1 MDQMLQIALGVIPAF
16 LLVLV
21 FTFIT
26 RKQLLPKLIAMVLL
40 LSVGVGGAVG
50 YFQNQANTPSK
61 TSGDS
66 ADTMDLV
73 YALVAGGD
81 SQRAGELLDELMTGS
96 VYSKEYSLC
105 KARLYALQGNYGP
118 AKALYEKVIAEG
130 LSTDNI
136 RAEYDLAVQCVT
148 GQNIDQALLE
158 HDSTYGDA
166 IPNVDTLLANTEKA
180 KQDLTAAVEL
190 AVEDQTEH
198 LSNALIEGA
207 AGICEAEDLYDS
219 YVNNEGVDEEQVKA
233 VFKKLTTLERK
244 HPGVFSQSVARLAKL
259 KMRLIQGDYDGIAAD
274 VDENA
279 DYKEL
284 MVVSELYLNGHIS
297 KKDFS
302 KDFAANTVGKYEAV
316 LEQLK
321 TVYNSALINENN
333 TVRKQVK
340 DQIED
345 LQYCVSNP
353 GIARVQEMLEDYAE
367 SSNATDGSKV
377 YLQLS
382 NLAHD
387 RGSDSAADEYM
398 TGAMNTVGDCT
409 DKSYTDPMYQIIG
422 VINDK
427 DNTEGLKNVDQ
438 YVDQILENS
447 TTMQLHS
454 AVRIPAP
461 SEGEDDKEEE
471 QKVSFDTYVSDYV
484 SQKRTSI
491 SIIEL
496 NTENFSEIVMDVSVD
511 SDIAMSAE
519 RLKSL
524 LNITDCGAEIL
535 DFTVE
540 DISYDKTNIILVC
553 DVSGSMDGSPIQDL
567 KSAVSLFVSDKT
579 DKEHIG
585 LVTFASSVKD
595 VYGLNST
602 VEELNAAASSLYA
615 SGGTNMYDA
624 VIHAISMLEAENDA
638 MNIIILMSDG
648 NDGGYHSVDSIN
660 SNICQPCL
668 NNGIVLYSIGLGNSV
683 DSAYLDTFATGT
695 GGSYLYVSDSQT
707 LATFYEYLHN
717 LIANR
722 YRITFKAVD
731 TFTNDRTVRV
741 EIEGDDLAYD
751 ERYYTL
757 GQDEADEEAQE
768 VLEDKYLYG
777 LDTRLLYKSD
787 KAQTI
792 GLKCEGFTKDDKVTV
807 TFKGDLSYSV
817 SCKFVSETRYDLTIP
832 SNIAVGEYDMIVT
845 VNDYTAYFGK
855 ELIIG
860 AEDFVTTYGPYTF
873 TSCVKKESGSSV
885 ELSGYVCMNSWLYF
899 NGSVTLTGDL
909 EDDASITMNDGSGSY
924 IKYSTSNAKGL
935 AKYLAGKNKTVGV
948 PALGSFRLYNDTFHT
963 ATSNDYKVDTIAL
976 PVAYVS
982 NVLTFSTPGVSLYPN
997 SIKYDINAFDTSFPF
1012 QGELLKASGATKI
1025 FSFKWDAEVILT
1037 NMTVGLKA
1045 EFSSNH
1051 DSKNYSTVNLGSMP
1065 IYLNPAEFEVKI
1077 NTVENEYFIKYK
1089 TRVMFLPVDGLGF
1102 SLKWSGSLVP
1112 EEIRLYCDANLN
1124 TNFSGVPVTFSDFE
1138 LAISDIDV
1146 NKSVLHWML
1155 EGKTKISVAKV
1166 SAVLPKLEKYIGDV
1180 EFCSLDNT
1188 TLKFSFGQRYIS
1200 ASTECKLFEDIKVG
1214 SLLIECGNFSYTN
1227 ELLKMEGVSTS
1238 GLRVVVSRD
1247 LDWSNKDKNCDI
1259 NMTGEVEL
1267 TLTDQYIGAMV
1278 TGECSVEVK
1287 WWVFKKDADIKGSGL
1302 IGVYKD
1308 RSGDVIFTVRAT
1320 GRDGNKNR
1328 GINITWSKRHGKDV
1342 DTKYY

>member
-1 MDQMLQIALGVIPAF
+1 MDLLMQITLGVIPAF
-16 LLVLV
+16 LILLVVTLV
-21 FTFIT
+21 T
-26 RKQLLPKLIAMVLL
+26 RRQIAPKLIAMALL
-40 LSVGVGGAVG
+40 LCVGAGAAAGHFMVQDEDNSRG
-50 YFQNQANTPSK
+50 TVKGS
-61 TSGDS
+61 DS
-66 ADTMDLV
+66 LELV
-73 YALVAGGD
+73 YALVAAGD
-81 SQRAGELLDELMTGS
+81 SQQAGELLDEIMGSS
-96 VYSKEYSLC
+96 VYAPEFGLC
-105 KARLYALQGNYGP
+105 RARLYALQANFVP
-118 AKALYEKVIAEG
+118 AKGMYEKVIAEG
-130 LSTDNI
+130 LSNEDVQ
-136 RAEYDLAVQCVT
+136 AEYDLVTRCVS

-158 HDSTYGDA
+158 HDSSYGA
-166 IPNVDTLLANTEKA
+166 SIPDVETLLANTEKA
-180 KQDLTAAVEL
+180 KQDLVTTLEQTVTK
-190 AVEDQTEH
+190 QTEH
-198 LSNALIEGA
+198 LTDAVIEGA

-219 YVNNEGVDEEQVKA
+219 YVADETVDEEQVKT
-233 VFKKLTTLERK
+233 VLKKLTTMEKK
-244 HPGVFSQSVARLAKL
+244 HPELFTPSIVRLAKMKL
-259 KMRLIQGDYDGIAAD
+259 RLVLEDYEGLAGD

-284 MVVSELYLNGHIS
+284 MVVTEMYLNGYIS

-302 KDFAANTVGKYEAV
+302 KDFASDNVHKYEAV
-316 LEQLK
+316 LKQLEQ
-321 TVYNSALINENN
+321 VYNTEFINESA

-340 DQIED
+340 GYMDD
-345 LQYCVSNP
+345 LRYCATNP
-353 GIARVQEMLEDYAE
+353 GIARIQEMLESYAQ
-367 SSNATDGSKV
+367 SANATDGSKV

-387 RGSDSAADEYM
+387 RGSSSAADSYM

-409 DKSYTDPMYQIIG
+409 DKDYTDPMYQIIDG
-422 VINDK
+422 INNK
-427 DNTEGLKNVDQ
+427 GNTEDLKNINQ

-454 AVRIPAP
+454 AVRIPAEKEAP
-461 SEGEDDKEEE
+461 EEEE
-471 QKVSFDTYVSDYV
+471 QQQVGFDTYISDYV

-524 LNITDCGAEIL
+524 LNLTDCGAEIT

-567 KSAVSLFVSDKT
+567 KSAVSMFVNDKT

-585 LVTFASSVKD
+585 LVTFASSVEE

-602 VEELNAAASSLYA
+602 VEELNAAAAALNA

-648 NDGGYHSVDSIN
+648 NDGNSHSDASIN
-660 SNICQPCL
+660 SNICQPCVSD
-668 NNGIVLYSIGLGNSV
+668 GIVLYSIGLGSSV

-751 ERYYTL
+751 ERYYSL
-757 GQDEADEEAQE
+757 GGETEEKEQE

-787 KAQTI
+787 KSQKI
-792 GLKCEGFTKDDKVTV
+792 NLKCSGFTADDKVTV
-807 TFKGDLSYSV
+807 TFKDELKYSV
-817 SCKFVSETRYDLTIP
+817 SCKFISDSCYELTIP
-832 SNIAVGEYDMIVT
+832 SNIAVGEYDMTVT
-845 VNDYTAYFGK
+845 VNDYTAYFAK

-873 TSCVKKESGSSV
+873 TSCVKKESGSTV
-885 ELSGYVCMNSWLYF
+885 ELSGYVCLNSWLHF
-899 NGSVTLTGDL
+899 NGTVSLTGDL
-909 EDDASITMNDGSGSY
+909 KNDASVGMYDGSGSY
-924 IKYSTSNAKGL
+924 IQYSTANAQGL
-935 AKYLAGKNKTVGV
+935 AKYLAEKNKTVGV
-948 PALGSFRLYNDTFHT
+948 PALGNLKLYNDTFHS
-963 ATSNDYKVDTIAL
+963 ATSSDYKVDTVAL
-976 PVAYVS
+976 PVVYIS
-982 NVLTFSTPGVSLYPN
+982 NVLTFGTPGVSLYPN
-997 SIKYDINAFDTSFPF
+997 SIKYDINAFDTKFPF
-1012 QGELLKASGATKI
+1012 QSDILKESGMTKL
-1025 FSFKWDAEVILT
+1025 FSFEWDSEVYLT
-1037 NMTVGLKA
+1037 NMSIGMKA

-1051 DSKNYSTVNLGSMP
+1051 DSGNYSTVNLGNMP
-1065 IYLNPAEFEVKI
+1065 MYLNPAEFEINI
-1077 NTVENEYFIKYK
+1077 NTVENKYFVKYM

-1102 SLKWSGSLVP
+1102 SLNWSGSLVP
-1112 EEIRLYCDANLN
+1112 NEIRLYCDADLN

-1138 LAISDIDV
+1138 LGISDIDTT
-1146 NKSVLHWML
+1146 KSVLHWML

-1166 SAVLPKLEKYIGDV
+1166 SGVLPKLEKYIGDV

-1188 TLKFSFGQRYIS
+1188 TLKFSFGQCYIS
-1200 ASTECKLFEDIKVG
+1200 ASTEFKLFEDIKVG
-1214 SLLIECGNFSYTN
+1214 SLLIECGKFSYTN
-1227 ELLKMEGVSTS
+1227 ELLDMDGVSTS

-1259 NMTGEVEL
+1259 NMTGEVEM
-1267 TLTDQYIGAMV
+1267 TITDQYIGAMIS
-1278 TGECSVEVK
+1278 GECDIEVK
-1287 WWVFKKDADIKGSGL
+1287 WWVFKKGVDIKGAGL

-1308 RSGDVIFTVRAT
+1308 RSGDVIFTVRAR
-1320 GRDGNKNR
+1320 GSDGNKNR
-1328 GINITWSKRHGKDV
+1328 GINVTWSKRHGKDV
-1342 DTKYY
+1342 DTKFY